1 MIIVEDF
8 HKAYDDTIAVTGLS
22 FTVSPGQILGLV
34 GPNGAGK
41 TTTFRTLSC
50 LLTPSRGRLTI
61 DGCDVTDDPIA
72 VKRRLAYIAD
82 DPQLFNDLTVEEH
95 LAFVA
100 SAFDVDNASAKAQRL
115 LWDFDLTKKRHAPA
129 GDLSRGMRQ
138 KLAIICAYL
147 RDPRALLFDEPLT
160 GLDPHGIRM
169 LKQTIRERADA
180 GAAVI
185 ISSHLLA
192 MVEDLCTH
200 VLILNSG
207 RQRFAGSVED
217 LRAAFV
223 TEDDRLTLEHIF
235 FMATDTSATTDAP
248 GELAR

>member
-1 MIIVEDF
+1 MIVVEDF
-8 HKAYDDTIAVTGLS
+8 HKAYEETIAVSGLS
-22 FTVSPGQILGLV
+22 FTVGAGQILGLV

-50 LLTPSRGRLTI
+50 LLTPSRGRLTV
-61 DGCDVTDDPIA
+61 DGCDVVNEPIA
-72 VKRRLAYIAD
+72 VKRRLAYVPD
-82 DPQLFNDLTVEEH
+82 DPQLFSDLTVEEH

-100 SAFDVDNASAKAQRL
+100 SAYEVDDAAAKAERL
-115 LWDFDLTKKRHAPA
+115 LADFDLAKKRHAPA

-169 LKQTIRERADA
+169 LKESIRERAAA
-180 GAAVI
+180 GSAVI
-185 ISSHLLA
+185 VSSHLLA

-200 VLILNSG
+200 VLILKSG
-207 RQRFAGSVED
+207 RQRFAGSVQE
-217 LRAAFV
+217 LRAAFE
-223 TEDDRLTLEHIF
+223 TDAGELTLEHIF
-235 FMATDTSATTDAP
+235 FMATDAREAHAQAP
-248 GELAR
+248 AR